1 MLCRLPN
8 DQQLEDDGRLKLVVS
23 PKRGRL
29 DIRYKPLN
37 ASGPTFR
44 TPLRWTRSIKFLV
57 SMPQHSDYS
66 VMSFFH
72 VQNNLTIPIE

>member
-1 MLCRLPN
+1 MRAIFDQGTSSWADCFVGRLQIFGETLCRLPN

-37 ASGPTFR
+37 ASGCLSNILKSRP
-44 TPLRWTRSIKFLV
+44 I
-57 SMPQHSDYS
+57 
-66 VMSFFH
+66 
-72 VQNNLTIPIE
+72 LTHE